1 MYCTADDILTTMSR
15 EDLITLTNADATTAR
30 DIDVEYL
37 NKIIADSEKIID
49 GYIASR
55 YSLPFTTVPPLIKR
69 ICKELTFCNLHT
81 FGNYSDTDKASVIKK
96 RYDEA
101 IAMLKDIAAG
111 ILLLGDNAQP
121 QSGVEGSASFSSRTR
136 IYTDDFLTKF

>member
-15 EDLITLTNADATTAR
+15 EDLITLTNSDATTAR

-55 YSLPFTTVPPLIKR
+55 YSLPFTTVPPLINK

-101 IAMLKDIAAG
+101 ITMLKDIAAG
-111 ILLLGDNAQP
+111 IMLLGANAQT
-121 QSGVEGSASFSSRTR
+121 QSGVEGSANFSSRTR